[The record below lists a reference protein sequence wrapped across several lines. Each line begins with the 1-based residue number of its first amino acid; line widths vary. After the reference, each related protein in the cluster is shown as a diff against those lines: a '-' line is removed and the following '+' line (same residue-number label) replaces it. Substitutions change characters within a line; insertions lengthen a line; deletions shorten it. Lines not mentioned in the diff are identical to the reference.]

1 MSGLKFYPKS
11 HRYKLDGQWVQGV
24 TTLIKGGLP
33 APALM
38 YWSARTVAEFVADRP
53 DEVEQLRQLG
63 RGPMIAALKE
73 TPWQARDEAG
83 VKGTDVHAIAERLVT
98 GEAVEYP
105 EHLTGYVEACVDF
118 LDTWQI
124 KPILV
129 EAAVGHRR
137 WQYAGTLDLVA
148 DHACGPRAIFDYK
161 TARSGIFPETAFQLN
176 AYARAEFYVDP
187 DDNEHPME
195 PVGIQAAY
203 GVHLRADGYDVYP
216 LEFSDRVFNEFLHIA
231 YVAKTT
237 KRMKGYVGDATY
249 PDQQGSVA

>member
-1 MSGLKFYPKS
+1 MSLQFYPKS

-53 DEVEQLRQLG
+53 DEVEQLRQMG
-63 RGPMIAALKE
+63 RAPMVAALKE

-98 GEAVEYP
+98 GEEVEYP

-118 LDTWQI
+118 LDTWKI
-124 KPILV
+124 DPILV
-129 EAAVGHRR
+129 ETSVGHRR

-161 TARSGIFPETAFQLN
+161 TARSGIFPETVFQLA
-176 AYARAEFYVDP
+176 AYGHAEFYVDT
-187 DDNEHPME
+187 DGTEHP
-195 PVGIQAAY
+195 VADLGIGAAY

-216 LEFSDRVFNEFLHIA
+216 LEYSQRIFNEFLHIA

-237 KRMKGYVGDATY
+237 KRMKAYVGEATH
-249 PDQQGSVA
+249 PDLTGSTA